1 MLSVVSPSLNFS
13 QKLADSPFTIEWI
26 LSHLFEGD
34 SRFITL
40 TEGVK
45 VKNVTAVDISDG
57 KGFTSKVYKV
67 AIEFDDIS
75 EPYCVVLKVPG
86 TESYSE
92 AAGTNENTIKE
103 EFLAAVHN
111 KECDFYTNFAS
122 HINAPLPKIYKVQHW
137 IIGEQPGA
145 ILMESF
151 FGKAVSASLI
161 AGANIDQVYEVV
173 RQLASIQAY
182 FLSLPVEQWHGKFNI
197 VGDESLSGYEI
208 TDLYLAKLKE
218 MRPGMFD
225 EGIGVLSKYTMQK
238 KFMRYTLCDVYE
250 DVGLPL
256 GISHGDFNNNNVL
269 WKANPDGSIFNE
281 LAAIIDWQTVHEGC
295 LTNDLAWFMAAYMSA
310 NARRQHEDEVLETYY
325 DTLVKLLEKEEKE
338 VTFTLDQVKRAYR
351 ANFVGQSLFTL
362 VCGPFAVFGLQEYDE
377 EELDLCMARA
387 KATMEDAL
395 ERLKELPEEKLLD
408 YLISSSEI

>member
-67 AIEFDDIS
+67 AIEFDDTD

-86 TESYSE
+86 TESFEKASE
-92 AAGTNENTIKE
+92 TSENALKE
-103 EFLAAVHN
+103 HGLAALHN
-111 KECDFYTNFAS
+111 KECDFFMKFSS

-151 FGKAVSASLI
+151 FGKAISAPLVVES
-161 AGANIDQVYEVV
+161 NIEQAFDAV
-173 RQLASIQAY
+173 RHLASIQAY
-182 FLSLPVEQWHGKFNI
+182 FLCLPADQWQGKYHFT
-197 VGDESLSGYEI
+197 VYESFAQSQFFDI
-208 TDLYLAKLKE
+208 YLAKLKD
-218 MRPGMFD
+218 MKPGMFD
-225 EGIGVLSKYTMQK
+225 EGIAIL
-238 KFMRYTLCDVYE
+238 L
-250 DVGLPL
+250 
-256 GISHGDFNNNNVL
+256 NNNNLL
-269 WKANPDGSIFNE
+269 WKANPDGSISNE

-295 LTNDLAWFMAAYMSA
+295 LTNDLARFMALCVNAD
-310 NARRQHEDEVLETYY
+310 ARRQHEDEILKTYY
-325 DTLVKLLEKEEKE
+325 DTLVSLLEKEGKE

-351 ANFVGQSLFTL
+351 GGFVGQSLFTL
-362 VCGPFAVFGLQEYDE
+362 ICGPFLSALQEWDKE
-377 EELDLCMARA
+377 EFDAYLGRA
-387 KATMEDAL
+387 KAVMEDAL
-395 ERLKELPEEKLLD
+395 ERLKELPEDKLLD
-408 YLISSSEI
+408 

>member
-67 AIEFDDIS
+67 AIEFDDTD

-86 TESYSE
+86 TESFEKASE
-92 AAGTNENTIKE
+92 TSENALKE
-103 EFLAAVHN
+103 HGLAALHN
-111 KECDFYTNFAS
+111 KECDFFMKFSS

-151 FGKAVSASLI
+151 FGKAISAPLVVES
-161 AGANIDQVYEVV
+161 NIEQAFDAV
-173 RQLASIQAY
+173 RHLASIQAY
-182 FLSLPVEQWHGKFNI
+182 FLCLPADQWQGKYHFT
-197 VGDESLSGYEI
+197 VYESFAQSQFFDI
-208 TDLYLAKLKE
+208 YLAKLKD
-218 MRPGMFD
+218 MKPGMFD
-225 EGIGVLSKYTMQK
+225 EGIAILLKYTQQR
-238 KFMRYTLCDVYE
+238 KFMRYTLCDLYK
-250 DVGLPL
+250 DIGLPL
-256 GISHGDFNNNNVL
+256 GISHGDFSNNNLL
-269 WKANPDGSIFNE
+269 WKANPDGSISNE

-295 LTNDLAWFMAAYMSA
+295 LTNDLARFMALCVNAD
-310 NARRQHEDEVLETYY
+310 ARRQHEDEILKTYY
-325 DTLVKLLEKEEKE
+325 DTLVSLLEKEGKE

-351 ANFVGQSLFTL
+351 GGFVGQSLFTL
-362 VCGPFAVFGLQEYDE
+362 ICGPFLSALQEWDKE
-377 EELDLCMARA
+377 EFDAYLGRA
-387 KATMEDAL
+387 KAVMEDAL
-395 ERLKELPEEKLLD
+395 ERLKELPEDKLLD
-408 YLISSSEI
+408 